1 MSPSPEPH
9 RAPLEWGA
17 LYLRGPRKSLIFG
30 VSYCSLAGDNISV
43 LPLGAPKELRSNGER
58 GIGSRPNCSVAAGH
72 FAFPADNIGAPREL
86 RSNGESG
93 GLGRP
98 LIKWSGNQPCD
109 LPDARASPTLCPQP
123 FSRRD
128 LKIALRIW
136 ILLPP
141 VCPSLLRRYFFGIA
155 CPRRWFHK
163 RLRAFQLAL
172 KGCSISAYA
181 RSK

>member
-1 MSPSPEPH
+1 MPH
-9 RAPLEWGA
+9 RALLEWGA

-93 GLGRP
+93 GLRRP
-98 LIKWSGNQPCD
+98 LIKWSGKQPCGRS
-109 LPDARASPTLCPQP
+109 AE
-123 FSRRD
+123 RD
-128 LKIALRIW
+128 LAHTLPAASFPQRSRNRFANLEIA
-136 ILLPP
+136 P
-141 VCPSLLRRYFFGIA
+141 
-155 CPRRWFHK
+155 
-163 RLRAFQLAL
+163 
-172 KGCSISAYA
+172 A
-181 RSK
+181 RSPFAFKAVLFRYNVPKEMVP